1 MFILKFLFFAFV
13 CFLVYMV
20 WMAFQLVWN
29 FRRTLR
35 HFQSQQADFRSQQAD
50 FRSQQTGQPRG
61 AHASRQ
67 NDGSVVIDHRQP
79 KAKKQQIIA
88 DDEGEYIDFEEN

>member
-20 WMAFQLVWN
+20 WMALQLVWN

-35 HFQSQQADFRSQQAD
+35 HFQSQQAD

-88 DDEGEYIDFEEN
+88 DDEGEYVDFEEN